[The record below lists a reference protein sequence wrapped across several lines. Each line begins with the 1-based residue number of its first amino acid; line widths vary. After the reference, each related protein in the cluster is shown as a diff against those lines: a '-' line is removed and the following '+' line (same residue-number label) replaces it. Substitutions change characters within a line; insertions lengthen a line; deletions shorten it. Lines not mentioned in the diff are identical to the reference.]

1 MKRNKMCI
9 KIIKIWILKL
19 KLKYKKYKNNRK
31 IIRYDVIKNI
41 KTPQYSMKRF
51 EFEIYED
58 DKFID
63 DPFES
68 SYSDSDIDL
77 SY

>member
-1 MKRNKMCI
+1 MCI
-9 KIIKIWILKL
+9 KIIKNWFRKL
-19 KLKYKKYKNNRK
+19 KLKYQIYKNNK
-31 IIRYDVIKNI
+31 TSKRYDVIKYI

-58 DKFID
+58 DKFIE
-63 DPFES
+63 DPFDS

>member
-1 MKRNKMCI
+1 MKWNKMCI
-9 KIIKIWILKL
+9 KIIKNWFRKL
-19 KLKYKKYKNNRK
+19 KLKYQIYKNNK
-31 IIRYDVIKNI
+31 TSKRYDVIKYI

-58 DKFID
+58 DKFIE
-63 DPFES
+63 DPFDS

>member
-1 MKRNKMCI
+1 MKYNKMCI
-9 KIIKIWILKL
+9 KYIKNLIEKL
-19 KLKYKKYKNNRK
+19 KLKYQRYKNNRK
-31 IIRYDVIKNI
+31 SQRYDIIKYI

-58 DKFID
+58 DKFIE
-63 DPFES
+63 DPFDS

>member
-1 MKRNKMCI
+1 
-9 KIIKIWILKL
+9 
-19 KLKYKKYKNNRK
+19 
-31 IIRYDVIKNI
+31 
-41 KTPQYSMKRF
+41 MKRF

-58 DKFID
+58 DKFIE
-63 DPFES
+63 DPFDS

>member
-1 MKRNKMCI
+1 MCI
-9 KIIKIWILKL
+9 KIIKNLIRQL
-19 KLKYKKYKNNRK
+19 KLKYQKYKNNRK
-31 IIRYDVIKNI
+31 SSYDVIKHI

-58 DKFID
+58 DKFLD
-63 DPFES
+63 DPFDS
-68 SYSDSDIDL
+68 SYSDSDVSL